1 MKREIRFSEKL
12 LLSGFCFILLF
23 MFMQDWVPLGSLN
36 DVQAIAEERP
46 FNELIIVTMINVVQI
61 LLLIGFVI
69 IFMGKRYPVWIKLWL
84 IIHQVCIF
92 AGALLDWWIP
102 YFFGYGSDQ
111 RVKRYHQMFGDTH
124 SFLPEMNGI
133 VPNTFH
139 TIFHIVLLFCIILT
153 IYIALT
159 DSGKKGKHH
168 NVFSENIN

>member
-92 AGALLDWWIP
+92 AGALLDGGFLTSLGTVLIKESKDIIKCLEIHTP
-102 YFFGYGSDQ
+102 
-111 RVKRYHQMFGDTH
+111 
-124 SFLPEMNGI
+124 SFQ
-133 VPNTFH
+133 
-139 TIFHIVLLFCIILT
+139 
-153 IYIALT
+153 
-159 DSGKKGKHH
+159 K
-168 NVFSENIN
+168 